1 MSLFTPGRRWQPPF
15 FPFKKEPFGKRMLRS
30 IERWT
35 KGPMFGCRMC
45 GNCLLQ
51 ETAFIC
57 PMECPKGMRN
67 GPCGGSSPEKCYVDE
82 TRPCIWYKIYERSFK
97 MGREQMLLEVLPPLD
112 WDKVG
117 TETWGD
123 VVRSIRRFGTGSF
136 VKARFKGDKEKKHQ
150 SWEAVFKPVRQPEW
164 WEGDSNYHA
173 PGYQE
178 PYSKLEREL
187 KSGKFVI
194 TAEVSPPLSTATGKL
209 KSVILRWLK
218 ELVAAVNFTDSASA
232 SPRMSSMACSKIA
245 AELGAD
251 PVLQIAARDKTRSG
265 LQSDIMG
272 ANVMGVH
279 NVLCITGDNA
289 RIGPTPTSNT
299 NILDMDAVQMLWI
312 LRRMRDEGIYLD
324 GRKMKAPPKLF
335 LGAAASPFASEPRFQ
350 ALREE
355 KKINAGTQFF
365 QTNLIYDPDG
375 LDLWLEALDK
385 QNILDKVYI
394 LAGVTPIRSKR
405 MAQYLHH
412 TIPGVKVPETILDR
426 YEEAKEDDYEELGVE
441 IALEII
447 EKIKDKQGIN
457 GLHLMS
463 VGWEAIVPRIIS
475 EAGLS

>member
-1 MSLFTPGRRWQPPF
+1 MAIITPGRRWQPPF
-15 FPFKKEPFGKRMLRS
+15 LPFKKEPFGKRALRRV
-30 IERWT
+30 ERVI
-35 KGPMFGCRMC
+35 KGPLFGCRMC

-67 GPCGGSSPEKCYVDE
+67 GPCGGSTPEKCYVDE

-97 MGREQMLLEVLPPLD
+97 TGREHMLLEVLPPLD

-123 VVRSIRRFGTGSF
+123 VVRSIRTYGTGSF
-136 VKARFKGDKEKKHQ
+136 IKARFSGNREKKRE
-150 SWEAVFKPVRQPEW
+150 SWEAVFQPVRQPRW
-164 WEGDSNYHA
+164 WEGDAAYH
-173 PGYQE
+173 PPKYDE
-178 PYSKLEREL
+178 PFSPLESEL
-187 KSGKFVI
+187 KAGKFVV
-194 TAEVSPPLSTATGKL
+194 TAEVSPPLGTATGKL
-209 KSVILRWLK
+209 KRDIAMVN
-218 ELVAAVNFTDSASA
+218 ELVTAVNFTDSASA

-265 LQSDIMG
+265 LQSDIIG
-272 ANVMGVH
+272 ANVMGVF

-299 NILDMDAVQMLWI
+299 NILDMDAIQMLWI

-324 GRKMKAPPKLF
+324 GRKMKSSPRLF
-335 LGAAASPFASEPRFQ
+335 LGAAASPFASQPQYQ

-355 KKINAGTQFF
+355 KKINAGAQFF
-365 QTNLIYDPDG
+365 QTNLIYDPEG

-385 QNILDKVYI
+385 RAILDKVYI

-412 TIPGVKVPETILDR
+412 NIPGVRLPQSILDR
-426 YEEAKEDDYEELGVE
+426 YEAAKEDDYEELGVE
-441 IALEII
+441 IALELI
-447 EKIKDKQGIN
+447 EKIKDKPGIN

-463 VGWEAIVPRIIS
+463 VGWEAIVPRIIAD
-475 EAGLS
+475 AGLK

>member
-1 MSLFTPGRRWQPPF
+1 
-15 FPFKKEPFGKRMLRS
+15 
-30 IERWT
+30 
-35 KGPMFGCRMC
+35 
-45 GNCLLQ
+45 
-51 ETAFIC
+51 
-57 PMECPKGMRN
+57 
-67 GPCGGSSPEKCYVDE
+67 
-82 TRPCIWYKIYERSFK
+82 
-97 MGREQMLLEVLPPLD
+97 MLLEVLPPLD

-123 VVRSIRRFGTGSF
+123 VVRSIRSYGTGKF
-136 VKARFKGDKEKKHQ
+136 VKARFSRKKEKKHE
-150 SWEAVFKPVRQPEW
+150 SWEAVFQPVRQPAW
-164 WEGDSNYHA
+164 WAGDSEYHP
-173 PGYQE
+173 PGYE
-178 PYSKLEREL
+178 EAFSPLEQEL
-187 KSGKFVI
+187 KAGKFVI

-209 KSVILRWLK
+209 KRDIQMVN
-218 ELVAAVNFTDSASA
+218 ELVTAVNFTDSASA

-245 AELGAD
+245 ADLGAD

-299 NILDMDAVQMLWI
+299 NILDMDAIQMLWI

-324 GRKMKAPPKLF
+324 GRKMKSPPRLF
-335 LGAAASPFASEPRFQ
+335 LGAAASPFASEPSFQ

-355 KKINAGTQFF
+355 KKINAGAQFF

-375 LDLWLEALDK
+375 LDLWLESLDK
-385 QNILDKVYI
+385 RNILDKVYI

-412 TIPGVKVPETILDR
+412 NIPGVRLPQSILDR

-447 EKIKDKQGIN
+447 EKIRGKQGIN
-457 GLHLMS
+457 GFHLMS
-463 VGWEAIVPRIIS
+463 VGWEAIVPRIIAD
-475 EAGLS
+475 AGLK

>member
-15 FPFKKEPFGKRMLRS
+15 FPFKREPFGKRALRS
-30 IERWT
+30 FERWT

-67 GPCGGSSPEKCYVDE
+67 GPCGGSTPERCYVDE

-97 MGREQMLLEVLPPLD
+97 MGREKMLLEVLPPLD

-123 VVRSIRRFGTGSF
+123 VARSVRKFGTGSF
-136 VKARFKGDKEKKHQ
+136 IRNRFSGNKVKKHQ

-164 WEGDSNYHA
+164 WAGDSLYHA
-173 PGYQE
+173 PAYEE
-178 PYSKLEREL
+178 PFSRLEKEL

-209 KSVILRWLK
+209 KRDIALVN

-299 NILDMDAVQMLWI
+299 NILDMDAIQMLWI
-312 LRRMRDEGIYLD
+312 LRRMRDEGTYLD
-324 GRKMKAPPKLF
+324 GRKMKSPPRLF
-335 LGAAASPFASEPRFQ
+335 LGAAASPFASEPQFQ

-355 KKINAGTQFF
+355 KKINAGAQFF
-365 QTNLIYDPDG
+365 QTNLIYDPEG
-375 LDLWLEALDK
+375 LDFWLEALDK

-412 TIPGVKVPETILDR
+412 NIPGVKLPLTILDR
-426 YEEAKEDDYEELGVE
+426 YDGTKEDDYEELGVE

-447 EKIKDKQGIN
+447 DKIKGKQGIN

-463 VGWEAIVPRIIS
+463 VGWEAIVPRIIAD
-475 EAGLS
+475 AGLN

>member
-15 FPFKKEPFGKRMLRS
+15 LPFKKEPFGKRQLRRV
-30 IERWT
+30 ERWS

-67 GPCGGSSPEKCYVDE
+67 GPCGGSTPEKCYVDE

-97 MGREQMLLEVLPPLD
+97 MGREDMLLEVLPPLD

-123 VVRSIRRFGTGSF
+123 VVRSIRKFGTVSF
-136 VKARFKGDKEKKHQ
+136 IRERFSRNKERKHE
-150 SWEAVFKPVRQPEW
+150 SWEAVFQPVRQPQW
-164 WEGDSNYHA
+164 WKGDALYHQPA
-173 PGYQE
+173 YEE
-178 PYSKLEREL
+178 PFSRLEKDL
-187 KSGKFVI
+187 KSGKFVL
-194 TAEVSPPLSTATGKL
+194 TTEVSPPLSTATGKL
-209 KSVILRWLK
+209 KRDIEMVK
-218 ELVAAVNFTDSASA
+218 ELVSAINFTDSASA
-232 SPRMSSMACSKIA
+232 YPRMSSMACSKVA

-289 RIGPTPTSNT
+289 RTGPSPTSNT

-324 GRKMKAPPKLF
+324 GRKMKSSPQLF
-335 LGAAASPFASEPRFQ
+335 LGAAASPFASEPLFQ

-355 KKINAGTQFF
+355 KKINAGAQFF

-385 QNILDKVYI
+385 RNILDKVYI

-405 MAQYLHH
+405 MAQHLHYKIPGV
-412 TIPGVKVPETILDR
+412 TIPGTILDR
-426 YEEAKEDDYEELGVE
+426 FESSREDDYEELGVE

-447 EKIKDKQGIN
+447 EKIRGKQGIN

-463 VGWEAIVPRIIS
+463 VGWEAIVPRIIAD
-475 EAGLS
+475 AGLQ